1 MRTIAGKGK
10 KMRLY
15 DIIKKKRDGGKL
27 SKEEIDFVI
36 SGYTAGDIPDYQI
49 SALLMAIYFRG
60 MDIGETTELTLAIS
74 RSGQRFDFKD
84 ITGIRADKHSTGGV
98 GDKTSLI
105 VAPVVASLG
114 VKVAKISGRGL
125 GHTGGTVDKL
135 EAIKG
140 YNTELPMKDFVRIAN
155 EVGMSIIG
163 QSGDVAPADKKLY
176 ALRDVTATVDSIPLI
191 ASSIMGKKRAAD
203 DDCIVLDV
211 KTGSGAF
218 MRDEASAKEL
228 ANVMVGIGKR
238 AGKKITALI
247 TDMDKPLGY
256 AIGNALEVKEA
267 IATLNGSGPEDF
279 TELVLALGSRMLIAG
294 KKAEDV
300 ASAEKML
307 RQSIQNGDALRKLEA
322 FVKAQGGTGEE
333 VSHPEKLPAAS
344 MQIAVPS
351 PQSGYISHIQCDEI
365 GVCSLLLGGGRETKD
380 SVIDLSVGLELKK
393 KVGDYVEKGET
404 LAVLHANDQEK
415 AGQAEERF
423 LRAYR
428 FSETQPPKRPM
439 IFGEI

>member
-1 MRTIAGKGK
+1 
-10 KMRLY
+10 MRLY

-74 RSGQRFDFKD
+74 HSGQRFDFKD

-140 YNTELPMKDFVRIAN
+140 YNAELSMKDFVRIAN

-191 ASSIMGKKRAAD
+191 ASSIMSKKLALP

-211 KTGSGAF
+211 KCGSGAF
-218 MRDEASAKEL
+218 MKSEEDSLALAKL
-228 ANVMVGIGKR
+228 MVSIGKN
-238 AGKKITALI
+238 AGRKMLALV
-247 TDMDKPLGY
+247 TDMDAPLGC
-256 AIGNALEVKEA
+256 AIGNSLEVVEA
-267 IATLNGSGPEDF
+267 INTLKCSGPADF
-279 TELVLALGSRMLIAG
+279 TELCVTLSAYMLRLCEGENLDVCRKKVENALESGAALKKFKDMIVGQGGNPAWADDLSLFPKAKYSREIKCGKDGYIYAVNAEKYGIAALVLGAGRSKKEDVIDYSAGILIAKKRGDKVQKGDVIATIYSSSPENLDEAEKIISENTVISDKKPQVRPLVLAV
-294 KKAEDV
+294 AE
-300 ASAEKML
+300 
-307 RQSIQNGDALRKLEA
+307 
-322 FVKAQGGTGEE
+322 
-333 VSHPEKLPAAS
+333 
-344 MQIAVPS
+344 
-351 PQSGYISHIQCDEI
+351 
-365 GVCSLLLGGGRETKD
+365 
-380 SVIDLSVGLELKK
+380 
-393 KVGDYVEKGET
+393 
-404 LAVLHANDQEK
+404 
-415 AGQAEERF
+415 
-423 LRAYR
+423 
-428 FSETQPPKRPM
+428 
-439 IFGEI
+439 

>member
-1 MRTIAGKGK
+1 MRTIAYSGE

-60 MDIGETTELTLAIS
+60 MDIEETTELTLAIS

-105 VAPVVASLG
+105 VAPIVASLG

-135 EAIKG
+135 ESIKG

-163 QSGDVAPADKKLY
+163 QSRDVAPADKKLY

-191 ASSIMGKKRAAD
+191 ASSIMGKKLAAD

-247 TDMDKPLGY
+247 TDMDKPLGN
-256 AIGNALEVKEA
+256 AIGNTLEVVEA
-267 IATLNGSGPEDF
+267 IEALSGNAPEDLMTLSVALS
-279 TELVLALGSRMLIAG
+279 TEILFLAG
-294 KKAEDV
+294 K
-300 ASAEKML
+300 
-307 RQSIQNGDALRKLEA
+307 GDRNEC
-322 FVKAQGGTGEE
+322 G
-333 VSHPEKLPAAS
+333 P
-344 MQIAVPS
+344 
-351 PQSGYISHIQCDEI
+351 
-365 GVCSLLLGGGRETKD
+365 
-380 SVIDLSVGLELKK
+380 
-393 KVGDYVEKGET
+393 
-404 LAVLHANDQEK
+404 
-415 AGQAEERF
+415 
-423 LRAYR
+423 
-428 FSETQPPKRPM
+428 
-439 IFGEI
+439 

>member
-1 MRTIAGKGK
+1 MHTIANNGE

-15 DIIKKKRDGGKL
+15 DVIKKKRDGGKL

-60 MDIGETTELTLAIS
+60 MDIDETTELTLAIS

-98 GDKTSLI
+98 GD
-105 VAPVVASLG
+105 
-114 VKVAKISGRGL
+114 KISGRGL

-191 ASSIMGKKRAAD
+191 ASSIMGKKLAAD

-247 TDMDKPLGY
+247 TDMDKPLEK
-256 AIGNALEVKEA
+256 AIGNTLEVVEA
-267 IATLNGSGPEDF
+267 I
-279 TELVLALGSRMLIAG
+279 
-294 KKAEDV
+294 
-300 ASAEKML
+300 
-307 RQSIQNGDALRKLEA
+307 DALRGNAPDDLMALSVALSTEILFLAGKGDRNECEKLVYKSINEGFA
-322 FVKAQGGTGEE
+322 LKKFAESVKAHGGDERWIYNTSLFPKARYSAEF
-333 VSHPEKLPAAS
+333 KATNA
-344 MQIAVPS
+344 
-351 PQSGYISHIQCDEI
+351 GYIERVDTDGYGIA
-365 GVCSLLLGGGRETKD
+365 SLLLGAGRNTKD
-380 SVIDLSVGLELKK
+380 DIIVPTAGIILDKKTGDKVECGERIATLYAEDEFLFESALKK
-393 KVGDYVEKGET
+393 LNESTHIGNVKPEQRSVVIGRVE
-404 LAVLHANDQEK
+404 
-415 AGQAEERF
+415 
-423 LRAYR
+423 
-428 FSETQPPKRPM
+428 
-439 IFGEI
+439 